1 MQVLGCRAFLFECG
15 EPQQESEQ
23 NGVCSFEVVPFGHAA
38 QFKEPSPAPRFPRE
52 VDCPPALLEESGRCL
67 KDTENIFLIRRIDL
81 VVNGFR
87 RDHEELTAS
96 PGEHAERPLH
106 PAGAPEEINQLAS
119 AVAVRGDIA
128 YQPAPVGIKEQRQF
142 TAFFHM
148 ERR

>member
-1 MQVLGCRAFLFECG
+1 M
-15 EPQQESEQ
+15 
-23 NGVCSFEVVPFGHAA
+23 
-38 QFKEPSPAPRFPRE
+38 
-52 VDCPPALLEESGRCL
+52 
-67 KDTENIFLIRRIDL
+67 
-81 VVNGFR
+81 
-87 RDHEELTAS
+87 TAS

-148 ERR
+148 EKKIAHFSALSSVFGDLSHLFIVLYQIPRL